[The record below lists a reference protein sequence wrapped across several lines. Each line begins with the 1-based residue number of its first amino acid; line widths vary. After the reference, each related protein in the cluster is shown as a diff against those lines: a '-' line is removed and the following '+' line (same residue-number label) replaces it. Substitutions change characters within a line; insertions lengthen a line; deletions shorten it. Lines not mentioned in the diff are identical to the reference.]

1 MSAVAETIPEGYMRD
16 ARGALHPIERI
27 KPVDIARDD
36 LLQEIVFKA
45 RALSAEI
52 ADFRTEAF
60 ADIAAFIQL
69 SAEQYGATVGGTK
82 GNVTLMSFDGRY
94 KVQRAIQ
101 ERIVFDERLQ
111 AAKALIDACIN
122 EWSQGARSEIRALI
136 NSAFDVDKEGNINTG
151 RVLGLRRLDIK
162 DAQWLRAMAAIS
174 DAVQVAGSKSYLRIY
189 ERIGDSEEYK
199 PISLDMASA

>member
-1 MSAVAETIPEGYMRD
+1 MSAVVVTIPEGYMRN
-16 ARGALHPIERI
+16 ARGSLDPIDRV
-27 KPVDIARDD
+27 KPIDRARDE
-36 LLQEIVFKA
+36 LVQEIVFKA
-45 RALSAEI
+45 QTLSSDIAE
-52 ADFRTEAF
+52 FRTETF

-69 SAEQYGATVGGTK
+69 SAEQYGAVVGGAK
-82 GNVTLMSFDGRY
+82 GNVTLMSYDGRY
-94 KVQRAIQ
+94 KIQRAIQ

-136 NSAFDVDKEGNINTG
+136 NDAFNVDQEGNINTG
-151 RVLGLRRLDIK
+151 RVLGLRRLDIQ

-174 DAVQVAGSKSYLRIY
+174 DAVQVAGSKAYLRIY
-189 ERIGDSEEYK
+189 ERIESSDEYR